1 MQAVAA
7 RVALA
12 GDGPRGLCDRELLLG
27 FIGISAAATV
37 SWANGC
43 GVVSHPFPAGQKNR
57 EESHGNLTGIKTP
70 SRACSYE
77 FTGSDAGTLSQAAIT
92 EPG

>member
-27 FIGISAAATV
+27 FVGISAAATV

-43 GVVSHPFPAGQKNR
+43 GVVSHPFPAGQK
-57 EESHGNLTGIKTP
+57 K
-70 SRACSYE
+70 SRRKPRQFDRDQNA
-77 FTGSDAGTLSQAAIT
+77 
-92 EPG
+92 EPGMLL